1 MEIRALALY
10 DFVISTGEPARRRM
24 SIRPFFDYTGNV
36 ISLNRRG
43 DMRLHQFLN
52 AFSAGRVLDVATGGL
67 TLQLVFSRAGNH
79 SGLRQRRS

>member
-1 MEIRALALY
+1 MALY

-24 SIRPFFDYTGNV
+24 SIRPVFDYTGNV

-43 DMRLHQFLN
+43 GMRLHQFLN
-52 AFSAGRVLDVATGGL
+52 AFSAGRVLDVATRGL

-79 SGLRQRRS
+79 SSLRQRLP